1 VKIRIH
7 HYTLQPGPD
16 PARAARTAHHGA
28 LLKVEFDNDTT
39 GYADLHPWEEFGHS
53 PLSEHLTS
61 LKIETPTPLANL
73 ALRHART
80 DAAARRA
87 GVSLFDGLPEV
98 RSHALF
104 TDWTNAP
111 RSVFERCAAEG
122 YTAAKLKIGQNPE
135 REAEALNQL
144 ADLPLRWRLDAN
156 ASFTTGG
163 ASIDHFRSALHPS
176 IHQNIEFLEDPF
188 PYNPAAWA
196 ELSSHAKLPLALD
209 WELPAPAARMTLRH
223 PTATGTSTTATS
235 TMPPWPG
242 AQILVIKPASQD
254 AFPLALAAAHAG
266 MELVVTHSMDHPLGQ
281 SVALWTAM
289 RLRQRHGDLVRDG
302 GLQATGLYQPDNFT
316 TQLQT
321 AGPRTIPPPGTG
333 FGFDE
338 LLAQLPW
345 ALLH

>member
-1 VKIRIH
+1 VKISAH

-16 PARAARTAHHGA
+16 PARAARTARHGA

-53 PLSEHLTS
+53 PLSEHLAS
-61 LKIETPTPLANL
+61 LKTETPTALANL

-80 DAAARRA
+80 DAAARKA

-98 RSHALF
+98 RSHVLF
-104 TDWTNAP
+104 TDWTQAP
-111 RSVFERCAAEG
+111 RSAFEQCLTEG
-122 YTAAKLKIGQNPE
+122 YTAAKLKIGKDPE

-144 ADLPLRWRLDAN
+144 ADLPLCWRLDAN
-156 ASFTTGG
+156 AAFQGRDERPARPSEP
-163 ASIDHFRSALHPS
+163 IDHFLSALHPS
-176 IHQNIEFLEDPF
+176 IRENIEFLEDPI
-188 PYNPAAWA
+188 PYNPAAWST
-196 ELSSHAKLPLALD
+196 LYSDAKLPLALD
-209 WELPAPAARMTLRH
+209 WQLPATP
-223 PTATGTSTTATS
+223 
-235 TMPPWPG
+235 PPWPG
-242 AQILVIKPASQD
+242 AQILVVKPASQD

-289 RLRQRHGDLVRDG
+289 RLRQCHGDLVREG

-338 LLAQLPW
+338 LLAKLHW